1 MNELRQI
8 EHDILARGRV
18 DGHDLEVLRR
28 WAYVGGKVGRPEAD
42 FLVSL
47 HRRVQHRSPSFDQ
60 FFYRAVKDHLL
71 ADARI
76 EAEEADWLRQVLLA
90 DGTIDDEERTL
101 LHELR
106 GEAGQ
111 VSPEF
116 EQLYQECLK
125 QPREQ
130 RTCG

>member
-1 MNELRQI
+1 MIELRQI

-28 WAYVGGKVGRPEAD
+28 WVYAGGTVGRPEAD
-42 FLVSL
+42 FLVAL
-47 HRRVQHRSPSFDQ
+47 HNRVQHRTPSFDQ

-71 ADARI
+71 ADGRI
-76 EAEEADWLRQVLLA
+76 ETEEAGWLRQMVSA
-90 DGTIDDEERTL
+90 DGTIDDEERKL
-101 LHELR
+101 LHKLR
-106 GEAGQ
+106 GEARQ

-116 EQLYQECLK
+116 EELYQECMK
-125 QPREQ
+125 QPQEQ